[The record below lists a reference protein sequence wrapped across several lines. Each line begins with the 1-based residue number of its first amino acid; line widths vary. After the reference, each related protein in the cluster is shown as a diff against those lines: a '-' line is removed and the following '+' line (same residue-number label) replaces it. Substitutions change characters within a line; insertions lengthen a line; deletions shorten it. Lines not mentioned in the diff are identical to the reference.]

1 MDWGEL
7 GSSIL
12 SMAPLIGGAIGG
24 PGGAALGS
32 LLSST
37 FGGEADDPEGLAAL
51 IKADPQ
57 AAIK

>member
-37 FGGEADDPEGLAAL
+37 FGGEADDPEGLSYTR
-51 IKADPQ
+51 
-57 AAIK
+57 